1 MTIKDL
7 KQGEFFTKK
16 AIENPTESQV
26 WIRGA
31 YDKATKKY
39 SITRFSDICDEQFIA
54 GNKAVFTDCTF

>member
-1 MTIKDL
+1 MTVKDL

-16 AIENPTESQV
+16 AIDNPTESQV

-39 SITRFSDICDEQFIA
+39 SITRFSDICDEQFMA
-54 GNKAVFTDCTF
+54 GNKEVYTEFIF